1 MFYLHLV
8 ELKLRY
14 LSGGSRSPQRVLSTL
29 SGIETIASL
38 DTPRILAII
47 VLSTFSGI
55 EINVKL
61 SITPQ
66 KLSFY
71 LHLVELKP
79 PWWKQ
84 CKNQPN
90 GVLSTLSGIETRVV
104 KQFLGRGEVSF
115 IST

>member
-1 MFYLHLV
+1 LQNARFYLHLV

-47 VLSTFSGI
+47 VLST
-55 EINVKL
+55 
-61 SITPQ
+61 
-66 KLSFY
+66 
-71 LHLVELKP
+71 
-79 PWWKQ
+79 
-84 CKNQPN
+84 
-90 GVLSTLSGIETRVV
+90 LSGIETRVV